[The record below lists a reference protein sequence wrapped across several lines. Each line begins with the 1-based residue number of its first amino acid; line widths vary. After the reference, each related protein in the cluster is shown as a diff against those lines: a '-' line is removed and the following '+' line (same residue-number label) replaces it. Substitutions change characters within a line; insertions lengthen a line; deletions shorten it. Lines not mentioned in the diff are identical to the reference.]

1 MNILHNIGAL
11 GVACLIS
18 LNLSAESSHHD
29 HHHDHSHDHEVA
41 QQTKQQ
47 AHLHGYAELTLALE
61 GSALEISFESPAANI
76 VGFEHK
82 PTSNEQLQ
90 VVDSAQ
96 QILSSPAELFSL
108 SAGNCSLTEMN
119 TDFSALLKSAIIKD
133 GELANSHHESA
144 HKSEQESHS
153 EITANYKYHCSQG
166 KRLNTIGVNLI
177 KQFPRIEKIKA
188 MWLTANQQGAVEL
201 TAKSNLIQI
210 K

>member
-1 MNILHNIGAL
+1 MHILHNIGAL
-11 GVACLIS
+11 GVVCLIS
-18 LNLSAESSHHD
+18 LHLNAESSHHD
-29 HHHDHSHDHEVA
+29 HHHKVA

-90 VVDSAQ
+90 VINSAQ

-119 TDFSALLKSAIIKD
+119 TDFSALLKSVIIKD
-133 GELANSHHESA
+133 DELADGHNESTYKA
-144 HKSEQESHS
+144 ELESHN
-153 EITANYKYHCSQG
+153 EITATYKYHCSQG
-166 KRLNTIGVNLI
+166 KKLNTIGVNFI
-177 KQFPRIEKIKA
+177 NRFPRIEKIKA

-201 TAKSNLIQI
+201 TAKSNLIRI

>member
-18 LNLSAESSHHD
+18 LNLSAESSHH
-29 HHHDHSHDHEVA
+29 HHDHSHGHDVA

-90 VVDSAQ
+90 VIDSAQ
-96 QILSSPAELFSL
+96 QILSTPAELFFL
-108 SAGNCSLTEMN
+108 TAGNCSLTEMN
-119 TDFSALLKSAIIKD
+119 TDFSAILNDEAFASGHNESAH
-133 GELANSHHESA
+133 NESA
-144 HKSEQESHS
+144 HKAEQESHS
-153 EITANYKYHCSQG
+153 EITAHYKYHCPQG
-166 KRLNTIGVNLI
+166 KKLNTIGVNLI
-177 KQFPRIEKIKA
+177 NRFPRIEKIKA
-188 MWLTANQQGAVEL
+188 MWLTATKQGAVEL
-201 TAKSNLIQI
+201 TVKSNLIKI

>member
-29 HHHDHSHDHEVA
+29 HHHDHEVA

-82 PTSNEQLQ
+82 HISNEQLQ
-90 VVDSAQ
+90 VIDSAQ
-96 QILSSPAELFSL
+96 QILSSPSELFSL
-108 SAGNCSLTEMN
+108 SAGNCSLTEMD
-119 TDFSALLKSAIIKD
+119 TDFSALLENEKPTS
-133 GELANSHHESA
+133 NHSESA
-144 HKSEQESHS
+144 KKDRHS
-153 EITANYKYHCSQG
+153 EITAGYKYHCPQG
-166 KRLNTIGVNLI
+166 KKLNTIRVNLI
-177 KQFPRIEKIKA
+177 NRFPRIEKIKA
-188 MWLTANQQGAVEL
+188 MWVTETKQGAVEL
-201 TAKSNLIQI
+201 TPKSNLIQI

>member
-18 LNLSAESSHHD
+18 LNLSAESSHHE
-29 HHHDHSHDHEVA
+29 HHHEHSHDREVA

-90 VVDSAQ
+90 VIDSAQ
-96 QILSSPAELFSL
+96 QILSTPAELFSL

-119 TDFSALLKSAIIKD
+119 TDFPAILNDQAFASGNSESAH
-133 GELANSHHESA
+133 NESA
-144 HKSEQESHS
+144 HKAEQESHS
-153 EITANYKYHCSQG
+153 EITASYKFHCPQG
-166 KRLNTIGVNLI
+166 EKLNTIGVNLI
-177 KQFPRIEKIKA
+177 NRFPRIEKIKA
-188 MWLTANQQGAVEL
+188 MWLTATKQAAVEL